1 MVKMRLYF
9 RRRCGILRLRC
20 AIVRLC
26 RRGKETAARKK
37 KILTLKKEG
46 FGEEWEL
53 QCTGRKRRF
62 FPHPGKVPCCSD
74 THSLCIFLQEKEKPM
89 PPKNA
94 NMQKITAICERFA
107 AKLEYYL
114 CDVAM
119 EKEPTG
125 RYLRIYIDK
134 DGGIT
139 LDDCEKYH
147 RAVQPS
153 LEDYD
158 YDFLEVCSPGID
170 RPIKNQRDIDASI
183 GLEVAA
189 KLYKPMNGLK
199 TVQGALVKM
208 DDQEVVIRLGEEDV
222 VLPRKS
228 VAQVRLV
235 PDLSA
240 LEEDE

>member
-1 MVKMRLYF
+1 
-9 RRRCGILRLRC
+9 
-20 AIVRLC
+20 
-26 RRGKETAARKK
+26 
-37 KILTLKKEG
+37 
-46 FGEEWEL
+46 
-53 QCTGRKRRF
+53 
-62 FPHPGKVPCCSD
+62 
-74 THSLCIFLQEKEKPM
+74 M

-107 AKLEYYL
+107 AKLEYSL

-208 DDQEVVIRLGEEDV
+208 DETEVVIHCGEEDV
-222 VLPRKS
+222 ALPRKS

-240 LEEDE
+240 LDEDDQ